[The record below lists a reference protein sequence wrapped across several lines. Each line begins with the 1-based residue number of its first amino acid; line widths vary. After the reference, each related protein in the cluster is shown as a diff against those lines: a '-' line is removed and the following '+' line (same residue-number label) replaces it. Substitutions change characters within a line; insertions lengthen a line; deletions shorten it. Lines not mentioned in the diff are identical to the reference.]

1 MSLGDV
7 VVLFSSN
14 ISLNHLV
21 VQLTPLCNCISFLHG
36 LQMLKGAVLGQ
47 AQAFDEKEKRKPTRA
62 QQIAKK
68 TERHDA
74 IRAEIEAQRLVPA
87 EKPIN
92 FDD

>member
-1 MSLGDV
+1 
-7 VVLFSSN
+7 
-14 ISLNHLV
+14 
-21 VQLTPLCNCISFLHG
+21 
-36 LQMLKGAVLGQ
+36 MLKGAVLGQ

-68 TERHDA
+68 AERHDA